1 MRSLNIIDLG
11 LIDYTEAL
19 KLQKQL
25 VQDRIDKKMCDT
37 LILCEHRPVITL
49 GRKSGNNG
57 FLVTKEFLKKKK
69 IPVFEVE
76 RGGEATYHGPGQIV
90 GYPIFGLNDLNMDVH
105 EFLRAIE
112 KFLVLS
118 LNDAGVKPCLRKGL
132 TGVWVREKKFFEK
145 IAFIGI
151 SARKWVTYHGF
162 SINIDCRLEPFSW
175 IVPCGINE
183 AKITSLKR
191 SLKVNSAKD
200 LKTEFK
206 KILIKRIK
214 EVFNYA

>member
-11 LIDYTEAL
+11 LVDYAEAL

-25 VQDRIDKKMCDT
+25 VQDRIEKKICDT
-37 LILCEHRPVITL
+37 LILCEHDPVITL
-49 GRKSGNNG
+49 GRKSGSNE
-57 FLVTKEFLKKKK
+57 FLVPEEFLKKKK
-69 IPVFEVE
+69 INIFEIE

-90 GYPIFGLNDLNMDVH
+90 GYPIFGISDLDMDVH

-112 KFLVLS
+112 EFLVLS
-118 LNDAGVKPCLRKGL
+118 LSDAGLKPCLRKGL
-132 TGVWVREKKFFEK
+132 TGVWVKKEKVFEK

-162 SINIDCRLEPFSW
+162 SVNVNCNLEPFSW
-175 IVPCGINE
+175 IIPCGINK
-183 AKITSLKR
+183 ARITSLAE
-191 SLKVNSAKD
+191 SINKD
-200 LKTEFK
+200 FVKNIKIEFK

-214 EVFNYA
+214 EVFDYA